1 MSELLLQSTE
11 KVLRRCG
18 HGVAVLSEANRELVR
33 IAKVAMEEDAR
44 RQGASMNKKVIADM
58 ERPLAEKTPPC

>member
-1 MSELLLQSTE
+1 
-11 KVLRRCG
+11 
-18 HGVAVLSEANRELVR
+18 VLSEANRELVR

-58 ERPLAEKTPPC
+58 ERPLAEKAPPC